1 MYIIWLVMAIPMLN
15 DPLVY
20 AGGDC
25 IQGEQMTQQGPDPLR
40 RYRWLEAVW
49 VPASVFDIVIAAALD
64 QRALFVTQTALV
76 SWFVWFTTGRHPGSE
91 RLTVH
96 VLFCLFVLAI
106 AAVFIFLTLFMLT
119 TDDLPSVPV
128 PTPVIAPR

>member
-1 MYIIWLVMAIPMLN
+1 MLGAIA
-15 DPLVY
+15 Y
-20 AGGDC
+20 E
-25 IQGEQMTQQGPDPLR
+25 GEQMTQQGPGPLR

-64 QRALFVTQTALV
+64 QRALFVAITALV
-76 SWFVWFTTGRHPGSE
+76 SWFVWFTTGRHPGAE

-106 AAVFIFLTLFMLT
+106 AAVIIFSAFYLLT
-119 TDDLPSVPV
+119 TDDLPSFPV
-128 PTPVIAPR
+128 PTPVMPRQP